1 MPRFEDQENMD
12 DEEMELVLNAI
23 EYIKGLN
30 HTKIEYQKNSPRR
43 IFVNGRILEQ
53 NLDVYHLV

>member
-1 MPRFEDQENMD
+1 MPRFEDQESMD

-30 HTKIEYQKNSPRR
+30 LKYFAPEFSGDGHDFR
-43 IFVNGRILEQ
+43 
-53 NLDVYHLV
+53 